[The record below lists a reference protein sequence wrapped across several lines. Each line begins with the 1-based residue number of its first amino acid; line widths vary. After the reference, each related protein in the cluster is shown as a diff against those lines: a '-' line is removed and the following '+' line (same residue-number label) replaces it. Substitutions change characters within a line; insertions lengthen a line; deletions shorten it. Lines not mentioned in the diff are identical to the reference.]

1 LKYGLNAL
9 FLLYFYCISTVFLL
23 YFNRISTVF
32 PLYFKLPN
40 QIQQPMHID
49 SIFHAAQAAFLA
61 YKNRSGREKGHFLE
75 TLAEILES
83 NRATIVPLAV
93 RESNLPEGRING
105 ELGRTTGQI
114 RLFANLVKEGSW
126 VEATI
131 DPAMPDRSP
140 LPRAD
145 IRRYLTPL
153 GPVVVF
159 GASNFPLAFSTA
171 GGDTISALAAGC
183 SVIYKAHPAHPET
196 SRKVADCIHQALSA
210 SGLPTALFTHIE
222 GGIEEG
228 QALVQHP
235 VAKAIAFTGS
245 HTGGMALFQLAN
257 QREEPIPVFAEMGS
271 VNPIFC
277 LPEKLENETD
287 ALAKAFVASLT
298 LGVGQ
303 FCTNP
308 GMIFVPEKQ
317 AEKFERAIA
326 AELKDIASA
335 PMLHPGIAK
344 AYYDSLQLLEARNEL
359 RWVKAADSRHLINGS
374 PALAEIK
381 AADWLKD
388 RLFQQEVFGAF
399 AFLVVYRDEEELLKI
414 AQQLQGQLTI
424 TVWAELEELKSN
436 PILVNLLQEKCGRLL
451 FKGAPTGVEVGHA
464 MQHGGPFPAT
474 TAPNST
480 SVGTYAIKRFAR
492 PIAFQDMPQSL
503 LPEALMDANPL
514 GIWRTVNGDLSK

>member
-1 LKYGLNAL
+1 M
-9 FLLYFYCISTVFLL
+9 S
-23 YFNRISTVF
+23 
-32 PLYFKLPN
+32 
-40 QIQQPMHID
+40 ID
-49 SIFHAAQAAFLA
+49 SLFKAAQAAFLD
-61 YKNRSGREKGHFLE
+61 YKNLSGKDKGHFLE

-145 IRRYLTPL
+145 IRRILTPL

-159 GASNFPLAFSTA
+159 GASNFPLAFSTT

-196 SRKVADCIHQALSA
+196 SRKVADYIQEALKA
-210 SGLPTALFTHIE
+210 CGLAPALFTHVE

-228 QALVQHP
+228 QALVKHP
-235 VAKAIAFTGS
+235 MAKALAFTGS
-245 HTGGMALFQLAN
+245 HTGGMALFHLAN
-257 QREEPIPVFAEMGS
+257 QREVPIPVFAEMGS

-277 LPEKLENETD
+277 FSQKLEKEND
-287 ALAKAFVASLT
+287 ALAKAFVTSLT

-308 GMIFVPEKQ
+308 GLIFVPEKQ
-317 AEKFERAIA
+317 AKNFEKAIATELHAIA
-326 AELKDIASA
+326 AA

-344 AYYDSLQLLEARNEL
+344 AYYDSIQALEARNEL
-359 RWVKAADSRHLINGS
+359 RWVKVADPKHLINGS

-381 AADWLKD
+381 AADWLKNP
-388 RLFQQEVFGAF
+388 LFHQEVFGEF
-399 AFLVVYRDEEELLKI
+399 GLMVVYRDHAELLNI
-414 AQQLQGQLTI
+414 AQQLEGQLTI
-424 TVWAELEELKSN
+424 TVWAELEELKN
-436 PILVNLLQEKCGRLL
+436 HLPLVNLLQEKCGRLL

-464 MQHGGPFPAT
+464 MQHGGPFPST
-474 TAPNST
+474 TASQTT
-480 SVGTYAIKRFAR
+480 SVGSFAIKRFTR
-492 PIAFQDMPQSL
+492 PIAFQDMPQEL
-503 LPEALMDANPL
+503 LPEALMDGNPL
-514 GIWRTVNGDLSK
+514 GIWRTVNGDLTK

>member
-1 LKYGLNAL
+1 
-9 FLLYFYCISTVFLL
+9 
-23 YFNRISTVF
+23 
-32 PLYFKLPN
+32 
-40 QIQQPMHID
+40 MHID
-49 SIFHAAQAAFLA
+49 SIFRAAQTAFLA
-61 YKNRSGREKGHFLE
+61 YKNLPGKEKGRFLE

-93 RESNLPEGRING
+93 KESNLPEGRING

-145 IRRYLTPL
+145 IRRFLTPL

-183 SVIYKAHPAHPET
+183 PVIYKAHPAHPET
-196 SRKVADCIHQALSA
+196 SKKVADCIQQALMV
-210 SGLPTALFTHIE
+210 SGLPTGIFTHVE
-222 GGIEEG
+222 GGIAEG

-235 VAKAIAFTGS
+235 MAKAIAFTGS
-245 HTGGMALFQLAN
+245 HTGGMALFHLAN

-271 VNPIFC
+271 VNPVFC
-277 LPEKLENETD
+277 FSQKLEKEND

-298 LGVGQ
+298 LGAGQ

-308 GMIFVPEKQ
+308 GLIFVPEKQ
-317 AEKFERAIA
+317 AQSFEQAIA
-326 AELKDIASA
+326 TELQAVAAA
-335 PMLHPGIAK
+335 PMLHPGIAQ
-344 AYYDSLQLLEARNEL
+344 AYYNSIQALEARNEL
-359 RWVKAADSRHLINGS
+359 RWVKVAEPKHLINGS
-374 PALAEIK
+374 PALAQINL
-381 AADWLKD
+381 ADWLRDKQ
-388 RLFQQEVFGAF
+388 FQKEVFGSF
-399 AFLVVYRDEEELLKI
+399 ALMVVYQDIAELSDVAK
-414 AQQLQGQLTI
+414 QLEGQLTI
-424 TVWAELEELKSN
+424 TVWAETEELQSLLSL
-436 PILVNLLQEKCGRLL
+436 INLLEEKCGRLL
-451 FKGAPTGVEVGHA
+451 FKGVPTGVEVGVA

-480 SVGTYAIKRFAR
+480 SVGAYAIKRFVR
-492 PIAFQDMPQSL
+492 PIAFQDMPQEL
-503 LPEALMDANPL
+503 LPDALKDGNPL
-514 GIWRTVNGDLSK
+514 EIWRTVNGNLTK